1 MSTVEG
7 KQVYTLTFDKVAFAT
22 AYEYYVNGTKYVF
35 SPEGDDALVSID
47 ITDKLTAA
55 GAYAIR
61 VVATADSADILT
73 SKAAMTSTI
82 KIDKLLTPTLSATMQ
97 EDGRTLL
104 TISTTEGVSTTY
116 LVTYEATMQDGSRQS
131 VPLVTTNS
139 SVYLEGLVEGDSITV
154 TAQASGYYTES
165 DPSTVTVSA
174 QTPVVPEQ

>member
-1 MSTVEG
+1 
-7 KQVYTLTFDKVAFAT
+7 
-22 AYEYYVNGTKYVF
+22 
-35 SPEGDDALVSID
+35 
-47 ITDKLTAA
+47 
-55 GAYAIR
+55 
-61 VVATADSADILT
+61 
-73 SKAAMTSTI
+73 MTTTI

-131 VPLVTTNS
+131 VTLVTTNS